1 MENRCKLGGP
11 LMAFSSRSILVACA
25 RTAMVV
31 VACCN
36 LGAGPFT
43 SSTINYVVELFTS
56 QGCAYCPRADQW
68 LAAIARAPDVV
79 AVSFPVD
86 YWDYIGWR
94 DTLASPAF
102 TARQKAYAAAH
113 GEGQVY
119 TPQVIVNGLA
129 GAAGG
134 DRAEIEQAIK
144 TAKGVD
150 GALTVPVRLSETGG
164 HFMVEVASGSG
175 GPAGVFVLRIARAST
190 VQILRGEN
198 AGRSVTYTNVVRA
211 INKLGDWIGQAATFD
226 MPGAARDGE
235 GFIVLVQKGTPER
248 PGAILAAAKTEGL

>member
-1 MENRCKLGGP
+1 
-11 LMAFSSRSILVACA
+11 
-25 RTAMVV
+25 MVV
-31 VACCN
+31 VACGN

-43 SSTINYVVELFTS
+43 PSKINYVVELFTS
-56 QGCAYCPRADQW
+56 QGCSSCPPADQW
-68 LAAIARAPDVV
+68 LAAIARAPGVV
-79 AVSFPVD
+79 AVSLPVD

-129 GAAGG
+129 GVAGG
-134 DRAEIEQAIK
+134 DRAEIGQAIK
-144 TAKGVD
+144 ATNGVD
-150 GALTVPVRLSETGG
+150 GALTVSMRLSEAGG
-164 HFMVEVASGSG
+164 HYLVEVAGGSG
-175 GPAGVFVLRIARAST
+175 GPAGVFALRVARVST

-198 AGRSVTYTNVVRA
+198 AGRTVTYTNVVRA
-211 INKLGDWIGQAATFD
+211 IDKLGDWSGETATFD

-235 GFIVLVQKGTPER
+235 GFVVLVQKGTPDR
-248 PGAILAAAKTEGL
+248 PGAILAAAKTGGL

>member
-1 MENRCKLGGP
+1 MT
-11 LMAFSSRSILVACA
+11 FSNRSILVACA

-31 VACCN
+31 VAYCN

-43 SSTINYVVELFTS
+43 SSTIDYAVELFTS
-56 QGCAYCPRADQW
+56 QGCSSCPPADRW
-68 LAAIARAPDVV
+68 LAAIARAPGVV
-79 AVSFPVD
+79 AVSLPVD

-113 GEGQVY
+113 GEANVY

-129 GAAGG
+129 DAAGG

-144 TAKGVD
+144 TAKGAD
-150 GALTVPVRLSETGG
+150 GALTVPMRLSETGG
-164 HFMVEVASGSG
+164 RLMVEVAGGSG
-175 GPAGVFVLRIARAST
+175 GPAGVFVLRVARAST

-211 INKLGDWIGQAATFD
+211 IDKLGDWTGETATFD
-226 MPGAARDGE
+226 MPGGARDGE
-235 GFIVLVQKGTPER
+235 GFVVLVQKGTPGR

>member
-1 MENRCKLGGP
+1 MGNRRTLASR
-11 LMAFSSRSILVACA
+11 LMAFSYRSMLVACA
-25 RTAMVV
+25 RTAAVV

-43 SSTINYVVELFTS
+43 SSTTDYVVELFTS

-68 LAAIARAPDVV
+68 LAAIARAPGVV

-94 DTLASPAF
+94 DTLAAPAF

-113 GEGQVY
+113 GEGNVY

-134 DRAEIEQAIK
+134 DSTEIEQAIK
-144 TAKGVD
+144 TTKRVD
-150 GALTVPVRLSETGG
+150 GALGVRMRLFESSG
-164 HFMVEVASGSG
+164 HFSVEVAEGGG
-175 GPAGVFVLRIARAST
+175 GPAGVFALRVARAST

-198 AGRSVTYTNVVRA
+198 AGRVVTYTNVVRA
-211 INKLGDWIGQAATFD
+211 IDKLGDWIGRTATFD
-226 MPGAARDGE
+226 VPGVAREDE
-235 GFIVLVQKGTPER
+235 GFVVLVQKGTPDR
-248 PGAILAAAKTEGL
+248 PGAILAAAKTAGL

>member
-1 MENRCKLGGP
+1 M
-11 LMAFSSRSILVACA
+11 
-25 RTAMVV
+25 
-31 VACCN
+31 
-36 LGAGPFT
+36 
-43 SSTINYVVELFTS
+43 
-56 QGCAYCPRADQW
+56 
-68 LAAIARAPDVV
+68 

-113 GEGQVY
+113 GEANVY

-150 GALTVPVRLSETGG
+150 GALTVPMRLSETGG
-164 HFMVEVASGSG
+164 HLRSRSLAAAAARRMFLRCGLPAPARFKSCVA
-175 GPAGVFVLRIARAST
+175 R
-190 VQILRGEN
+190 
-198 AGRSVTYTNVVRA
+198 
-211 INKLGDWIGQAATFD
+211 
-226 MPGAARDGE
+226 MPGAA
-235 GFIVLVQKGTPER
+235 
-248 PGAILAAAKTEGL
+248 

>member
-1 MENRCKLGGP
+1 
-11 LMAFSSRSILVACA
+11 MAFSIRSIVVACA

-79 AVSFPVD
+79 AVSLPVD

-113 GEGQVY
+113 GEANVY

-134 DRAEIEQAIK
+134 DRAEIES
-144 TAKGVD
+144 D
-150 GALTVPVRLSETGG
+150 
-164 HFMVEVASGSG
+164 
-175 GPAGVFVLRIARAST
+175 
-190 VQILRGEN
+190 
-198 AGRSVTYTNVVRA
+198 
-211 INKLGDWIGQAATFD
+211 
-226 MPGAARDGE
+226 
-235 GFIVLVQKGTPER
+235 
-248 PGAILAAAKTEGL
+248 

>member
-1 MENRCKLGGP
+1 
-11 LMAFSSRSILVACA
+11 MAFSSRSIPVACA

-36 LGAGPFT
+36 LGAGAFA
-43 SSTINYVVELFTS
+43 STTTNYVVELFKS

-102 TARQKAYAAAH
+102 TARQKAYAAAN
-113 GEGQVY
+113 GESNVY

-150 GALTVPVRLSETGG
+150 GALTVPMHLSETGG
-164 HFMVEVASGSG
+164 HFIVEVAGGSG
-175 GPAGVFVLRIARAST
+175 GPAGVFALRVARAST

-198 AGRSVTYTNVVRA
+198 AGPQRNLYECRPHHQQA
-211 INKLGDWIGQAATFD
+211 RRLDWPD
-226 MPGAARDGE
+226 RDLPGPAGDGE